1 MLTCPILQFVIDGD
15 FLSYLADAAVA
26 AVQYGYQ
33 DMLCKPI
40 VEAKRDGV
48 DLVDSLNAKL
58 DITGVENP
66 WFFFGGSYAG
76 ALSAWFRLKF
86 PHLTCGS
93 LASSAVVLAIQD
105 FVEFDQQSGESVG
118 PECKAVLQETT
129 QLIETKLAT
138 NGKALRATFNAN
150 DLVIDGDFLSYL
162 ADAAVAAVQYG
173 YQDRL
178 CKPIVEAKRDGVDLV
193 DAYAKYVGT
202 FGVNVQIYD
211 QEYLKKTEINEDSS
225 SRLWWFQVCT
235 EVAYFQVAP
244 SNDSIRSSKIDTK

>member
-1 MLTCPILQFVIDGD
+1 MQWAAISNDYTAILAKKFG
-15 FLSYLADAAVA
+15 AAV
-26 AVQYGYQ
+26 VSLEHRYYGKSKLLPYFTIMV
-33 DMLCKPI
+33 DDNLVEVI
-40 VEAKRDGV
+40 V
-48 DLVDSLNAKL
+48 
-58 DITGVENP
+58 GVENP

-162 ADAAVAAVQYG
+162 ADAAVAA
-173 YQDRL
+173 
-178 CKPIVEAKRDGVDLV
+178 
-193 DAYAKYVGT
+193 
-202 FGVNVQIYD
+202 
-211 QEYLKKTEINEDSS
+211 
-225 SRLWWFQVCT
+225 
-235 EVAYFQVAP
+235 
-244 SNDSIRSSKIDTK
+244 